1 MASAGHNNACFYDT
15 NRNIVR
21 NWAISGAQMDPQL
34 QEDVVQKMGW
44 TTEQFISK
52 MKCMQPD
59 QRRRLIYALMRTY
72 AHELAEHVD
81 GVSMSRHQQE
91 IETSGE
97 TCPEEATFAYTKL
110 FNAHVQ
116 VRKRGGGGEKFTKN
130 TENHK
135 KMDEMPAK
143 NSFFP

>member
-116 VRKRGGGGEKFTKN
+116 VRKRGGGEKFTKN